1 MVNLIEFLRI
11 FFSYLLVFTIFSVAI
26 VIAVFAGINLRKRKN
41 KKEALLKSQSE
52 ESKDSTT

>member
-11 FFSYLLVFTIFSVAI
+11 FLSYLLVFAIFSVAI
-26 VIAVFAGINLRKRKN
+26 VIAVFAGISLRKRKN

-52 ESKDSTT
+52 ES